1 MATFDESQVTSLA
14 EIFGQTSDY
23 MGQWLDVR
31 ASIITDADK
40 TAILAD
46 ITSYQAVETDY
57 VDIMPNIGNK
67 GAKLSPDKQRSLI
80 RNRIGSLIGWQVSS
94 SNRLVRA

>member
-40 TAILAD
+40 TAILTD
-46 ITSYQAVETDY
+46 ITSYQAIEND
-57 VDIMPNIGNK
+57 NINVTAGPAGFKGQISPSNK
-67 GAKLSPDKQRSLI
+67 RSLI
-80 RNRIGSLIGWQVSS
+80 RDRIGALIGWEVSS
-94 SNRLVRA
+94 SSRLVRA

>member
-46 ITSYQAVETDY
+46 ITSYQAVEDDN
-57 VDIMPNIGNK
+57 VFVQPNVKNF
-67 GAKLSPDKQRSLI
+67 GAEISPSQKRSLI
-80 RNRIGSLIGWQVSS
+80 KNRIGALIGWEVSS
-94 SNRLVRA
+94 SSRLVRA